1 MSSCS
6 PSSRPSPFR
15 QETPLSHYSA
25 QSSIPHIPHR
35 IFLIPKKCVSSS
47 IYRGLFNKVPEP
59 QSAFTTMW
67 YGDHPLPHG
76 NQGTFG
82 AWRFSLSLECTRTRI
97 SSPSEFG
104 PRHPDA
110 RLNRQPNHVA
120 RTTPNS
126 SEDHLG
132 TLHGQWLRVIVRNQ
146 AITLSFPKVLLR
158 VVCWG
163 ITLILRFD
171 RF

>member
-82 AWRFSLSLECTRTRI
+82 AWRFSLSLECTRTWI

-110 RLNRQPNHVA
+110 RLNWQPMTSRGQRPIPQKINLCA
-120 RTTPNS
+120 LRRRRFESGPMGKTT
-126 SEDHLG
+126 
-132 TLHGQWLRVIVRNQ
+132 IM
-146 AITLSFPKVLLR
+146 
-158 VVCWG
+158 
-163 ITLILRFD
+163 LRFD